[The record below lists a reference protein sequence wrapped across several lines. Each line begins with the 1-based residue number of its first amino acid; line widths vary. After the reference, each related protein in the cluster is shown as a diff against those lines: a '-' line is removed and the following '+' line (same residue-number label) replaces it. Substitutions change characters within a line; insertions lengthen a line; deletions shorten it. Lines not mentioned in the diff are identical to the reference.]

1 MYLINGKNAEK
12 IESLTFHDLDM
23 REENI
28 EELLRLNIGMI
39 CGEEES
45 MLLVGQ
51 QVTTR
56 AQARCDLI
64 AVDSS
69 GALVLIEVKRDKS
82 DIVQRREALEFQAI
96 RYAASCATVKTPD
109 ELICEIYAK
118 YVTRHRTEYPEDGN
132 AADIARKRLGEFLQN
147 NNATEFNRSQ
157 RIVLVASDFDEQT
170 LSAVAWLCNG
180 KVDISC
186 VKLIP
191 MKIGEHLVIESQKIL
206 PVGNAEDYYIEF
218 SGGSAFGEERT
229 RISRRTLPRITDLM
243 EWGLLAVG
251 DMIKAKN
258 REDTAVLNADGSVTV
273 SGGENRSLQQWLQS
287 VYGWASVAT
296 YDFSVD
302 VKTNQTL
309 SELRQRHEEQAAQS
323 GETDAGEEQAAQSE
337 ETDAGEES

>member
-1 MYLINGKNAEK
+1 MYWINGKNAEK

-39 CGEEES
+39 CDEEES

-51 QVTTR
+51 QVANR

-64 AVDSS
+64 AVDRD
-69 GALVLIEVKRDKS
+69 GALVLIEVKRDKA

-109 ELICEIYAK
+109 ELISKIYAC
-118 YVTRHRTEYPEDGN
+118 YVERHRSEYPEEGT
-132 AADIARKRLGEFLQN
+132 AADIAQKRLGEFLQN
-147 NNATEFNRSQ
+147 NNATEFNRRQ

-186 VKLIP
+186 VRLTP
-191 MKIGEHLVIESQKIL
+191 MKIGGRLIIESQKIL
-206 PVGNAEDYYIEF
+206 PVGNAEDYFIEF
-218 SGGSAFGEERT
+218 RGGSAFGEERA
-229 RISRRTLPRITDLM
+229 RVRRRLPKITELM
-243 EWGLLAVG
+243 EWGLLSAG
-251 DMIKAKN
+251 DTIKAKD
-258 REDTAVLNADGSVTV
+258 RDDTAVLNADGSVTV
-273 SGGENRSLQQWLQS
+273 SGGEKRSLQQWLQS

-302 VKTNQTL
+302 VKTNKTL
-309 SELRQRHEEQAAQS
+309 SELRQFHEEQAAQS
-323 GETDAGEEQAAQSE
+323 GEEDAGEEA
-337 ETDAGEES
+337 